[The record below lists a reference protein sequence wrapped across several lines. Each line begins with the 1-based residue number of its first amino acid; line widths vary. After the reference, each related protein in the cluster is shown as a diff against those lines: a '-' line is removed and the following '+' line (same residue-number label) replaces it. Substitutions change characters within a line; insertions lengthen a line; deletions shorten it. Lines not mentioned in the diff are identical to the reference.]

1 MNALYIERA
10 IAIFGMCLWLVF
22 PIGLFISIIKQSRET
37 KQPSLNQGIYHYS
50 LLKPEDHEDFL
61 HEQSLRTKKSEPQ
74 KIKEIHVKHF
84 H

>member
-50 LLKPEDHEDFL
+50 LLKPEDHSEDL
-61 HEQSLRTKKSEPQ
+61 LQEQSSRTKSEQ
-74 KIKEIHVKHF
+74 KVKEIQVKHF